1 MIPAITIRNLPQK
14 ITEPL
19 LEDILN
25 AHQVQSREIILQPQ
39 EPVATEPL
47 QQAHVML
54 RKREAIPHAL
64 RILNQNEVGDQILQA
79 IEATEEAQQQFQ
91 QLIDQREM
99 ERKRRERESLF
110 THFIQYNRDSDS
122 EEEVIIPFSKL
133 GLSETTMNNLKRLEF
148 ETTTPIQAL
157 AIPPAMEG
165 CDMIA
170 RAQTGTGKTLAFVIP
185 IVERLL
191 ARPTRGVRAL
201 LLAPTRELAI
211 QIREVVE
218 GLLPGTGLRSIVIYG
233 GEHILDQV
241 AQLFTGAEIIIA
253 TPGRLLD
260 LQGRGKLRFDAAEIL
275 VLDEAD
281 RMLDM
286 GFMPQIQNIVRCFY
300 SHPQTLLFS
309 ATIPDEI
316 KKLSK
321 NILKDPVLV
330 EVGEPDLSPL
340 ESISQEILYV
350 TPHEKDQALYEL
362 LDHEPG
368 TIIVFVSTKRMAEQL
383 SQRLKYDGYPA
394 TRIHGDIEQVDRIK
408 AVEKFRSGECRILVA
423 TDVAARGLDIENVA
437 HVINYDLPQVP
448 EDHLHRIGRTARAG
462 TKGKATT
469 FVTHQEKKT
478 LGPFRG
484 VLGQK

>member
-157 AIPPAMEG
+157 AIPPAME
-165 CDMIA
+165 A
-170 RAQTGTGKTLAFVIP
+170 
-185 IVERLL
+185 
-191 ARPTRGVRAL
+191 
-201 LLAPTRELAI
+201 
-211 QIREVVE
+211 
-218 GLLPGTGLRSIVIYG
+218 
-233 GEHILDQV
+233 
-241 AQLFTGAEIIIA
+241 
-253 TPGRLLD
+253 
-260 LQGRGKLRFDAAEIL
+260 
-275 VLDEAD
+275 
-281 RMLDM
+281 
-286 GFMPQIQNIVRCFY
+286 
-300 SHPQTLLFS
+300 
-309 ATIPDEI
+309 
-316 KKLSK
+316 
-321 NILKDPVLV
+321 
-330 EVGEPDLSPL
+330 
-340 ESISQEILYV
+340 V
-350 TPHEKDQALYEL
+350 T
-362 LDHEPG
+362 
-368 TIIVFVSTKRMAEQL
+368 
-383 SQRLKYDGYPA
+383 
-394 TRIHGDIEQVDRIK
+394 
-408 AVEKFRSGECRILVA
+408 
-423 TDVAARGLDIENVA
+423 
-437 HVINYDLPQVP
+437 
-448 EDHLHRIGRTARAG
+448 
-462 TKGKATT
+462 
-469 FVTHQEKKT
+469 
-478 LGPFRG
+478 
-484 VLGQK
+484 

>member
-1 MIPAITIRNLPQK
+1 M
-14 ITEPL
+14 
-19 LEDILN
+19 
-25 AHQVQSREIILQPQ
+25 
-39 EPVATEPL
+39 
-47 QQAHVML
+47 
-54 RKREAIPHAL
+54 
-64 RILNQNEVGDQILQA
+64 
-79 IEATEEAQQQFQ
+79 
-91 QLIDQREM
+91 
-99 ERKRRERESLF
+99 
-110 THFIQYNRDSDS
+110 
-122 EEEVIIPFSKL
+122 
-133 GLSETTMNNLKRLEF
+133 
-148 ETTTPIQAL
+148 
-157 AIPPAMEG
+157 
-165 CDMIA
+165 
-170 RAQTGTGKTLAFVIP
+170 
-185 IVERLL
+185 
-191 ARPTRGVRAL
+191 
-201 LLAPTRELAI
+201 
-211 QIREVVE
+211 
-218 GLLPGTGLRSIVIYG
+218 IYG

-437 HVINYDLPQVP
+437 HVINYDLPGFRKIICTASAEPPSRNQGESHHFCYASGEEDSGSVP
-448 EDHLHRIGRTARAG
+448 RCAG
-462 TKGKATT
+462 T
-469 FVTHQEKKT
+469 E
-478 LGPFRG
+478 
-484 VLGQK
+484 